1 MAGAFD
7 LESVLRRDRLVVVIA
22 LVAVIVLSW
31 AYVLAG
37 AGMGMS
43 AFKMTRMTGGG
54 VAMDGMMVSGSW
66 TAGYAVVIFLMW
78 WVMMLGMMLASTTLN
93 PSRPKTLP
101 SWSTTAMGSSLLPIL
116 QVQLGW

>member
-22 LVAVIVLSW
+22 LVAVIALSW

-43 AFKMTRMTGGG
+43 AFKMTRMTIRG
-54 VAMDGMMVSGSW
+54 VAIDGMIVSG
-66 TAGYAVVIFLMW
+66 T
-78 WVMMLGMMLASTTLN
+78 
-93 PSRPKTLP
+93 
-101 SWSTTAMGSSLLPIL
+101 TTA
-116 QVQLGW
+116 